1 MRYSKYAF
9 VALALLVAGCATDR
23 SYQTAYA
30 QCAAEPGMF
39 DADLC
44 DANNTDD

>member
-1 MRYSKYAF
+1 MKYAF

-23 SYQTAYA
+23 TYQTAFA
-30 QCAAEPGMF
+30 QCEAQPGMF
-39 DADLC
+39 DASLC